1 MFGLGGQEILLL
13 LIIGGLPAL
22 AFVMIWLTRSK
33 RERALEDENRE
44 LRRKLDDRDDGAR

>member
-22 AFVMIWLTRSK
+22 AFVMIWLTRSR

-44 LRRKLDDRDDGAR
+44 LRRRLDDREQTW